1 MKSMAAA
8 EAAHDARST
17 GVPSRALPLVLAMLV
32 LVGCMAAVAAQE
44 FDPSAFGTGAAAET
58 FNPSADP
65 LGDVD
70 TYRQLAQADLEGQWS
85 KDDGRNATEKMQ
97 ELLTFSS
104 IVHIDVKL
112 VGFDGDGNYGL
123 KVDEADFLRYFETV
137 LEEHEKEAMVLNT
150 RAGASHSLPIR
161 RKFFFRVIKA
171 KRSLSEDISSRI
183 RSWLLTDSKVD
194 ARETSARRTVP
205 VDLIDQVISA
215 DYRDGDLSQTHTI
228 YLLNPKRVTA
238 PPRRKTSSSSS
249 VGAGG
254 DPSKAGKG
262 NAALPKFKEGMSG
275 ADASVKD
282 AWTGGSSLEDD
293 EPEVIHYE
301 YDPSE
306 KAEEDSK
313 GQGGGT
319 GASFGPRQGR
329 ARHTCGTTMWAGQQR
344 YMWID
349 LTAGP
354 LLYGPHTSGEGL
366 VSEFSIPRLDNYQ
379 VQHQEGHGGHHFTV
393 IQEFLAELVALVGK
407 TADILIE
414 PSLHH
419 FPVPLARTLR
429 LHFVHITNDPAVRTQ
444 FADEHGFIAGMPQV
458 EAWNRLKDA
467 LGDRGANIAI
477 KGQDIQYNRSVVQMN
492 ECKLCLAAYA
502 GALRSHTSTVLRGA
516 LKTQVHE
523 YIDSKELHHH
533 LLSFLNREELGF
545 AQTLGIHG
553 WVPSQF
559 LDADAAGRDSWTI
572 PVILWDLQVRSQV
585 LLFRPCVPMP
595 PRA

>member
-1 MKSMAAA
+1 
-8 EAAHDARST
+8 
-17 GVPSRALPLVLAMLV
+17 MLV

-379 VQHQEGHGGHHFTV
+379 VEHQEGHGGHHFTV

-458 EAWNRLKDA
+458 EAWN
-467 LGDRGANIAI
+467 
-477 KGQDIQYNRSVVQMN
+477 M
-492 ECKLCLAAYA
+492 
-502 GALRSHTSTVLRGA
+502 
-516 LKTQVHE
+516 
-523 YIDSKELHHH
+523 
-533 LLSFLNREELGF
+533 
-545 AQTLGIHG
+545 
-553 WVPSQF
+553 
-559 LDADAAGRDSWTI
+559 
-572 PVILWDLQVRSQV
+572 
-585 LLFRPCVPMP
+585 
-595 PRA
+595 